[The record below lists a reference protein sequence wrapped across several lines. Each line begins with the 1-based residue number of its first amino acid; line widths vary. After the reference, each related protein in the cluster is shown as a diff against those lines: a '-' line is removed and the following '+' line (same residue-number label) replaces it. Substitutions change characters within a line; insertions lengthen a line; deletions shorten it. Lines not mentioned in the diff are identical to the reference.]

1 MGYRSDVKALIYPLG
16 GEHNL
21 LEYDKLK
28 LLFNTTF
35 QDVFEAWGED
45 YFSWNDKHRVLEFDA
60 NSVKWYDSYPEVQR
74 LAKFLSEVQELGY
87 EYEFLRIGEEDE
99 DIEADS
105 TGDAENYMYVERT
118 IQVNF

>member
-74 LAKFLSEVQELGY
+74 LVKFLAEVQDLGY
-87 EYEFLRIGEEDE
+87 EYEFLRIGEEVE
-99 DIEADS
+99 DVEEDS
-105 TGDAENYMYVERT
+105 SGDAENYMYVERT

>member
-74 LAKFLSEVQELGY
+74 LTKFLSEVQDLGY
-87 EYEFLRIGEEDE
+87 EYEFMRIGEEDD
-99 DIEADS
+99 DIETDNS
-105 TGDAENYMYVERT
+105 GDAENFMYVERT
-118 IQVNF
+118 IQVSF

>member
-28 LLFNTTF
+28 TLMNTTF
-35 QDVFEAWGED
+35 KDVFEAWGED

-74 LAKFLSEVQELGY
+74 FVKFLSEVQELGY